1 METGRGVLATA
12 VAAPADLCFAA
23 NQHTDI
29 RREQKKAEKLI
40 KDAAKRQD
48 IASARAS
55 SSGRLQRAGTTAG
68 RHHSWPAP
76 QLAGT
81 TVHTNRGSLAPPC
94 LHSNQVLAKEYVHMR
109 RTIAKLAMNK
119 ASMLALSN
127 QMTEQLGE
135 QGGRWW
141 AGADG
146 A

>member
-76 QLAGT
+76 LCTQIA
-81 TVHTNRGSLAPPC
+81 A
-94 LHSNQVLAKEYVHMR
+94 HSRLPAFTLTR
-109 RTIAKLAMNK
+109 FWPR
-119 ASMLALSN
+119 SMC
-127 QMTEQLGE
+127 TC
-135 QGGRWW
+135 
-141 AGADG
+141 GARLPSWP
-146 A
+146 